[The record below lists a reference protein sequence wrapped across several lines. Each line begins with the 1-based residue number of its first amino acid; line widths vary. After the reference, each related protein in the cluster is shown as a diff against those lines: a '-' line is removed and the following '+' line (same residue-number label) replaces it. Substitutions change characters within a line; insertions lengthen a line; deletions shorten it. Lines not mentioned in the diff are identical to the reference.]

1 MGQSMREEQDDA
13 YEAIKSQLQQWP
25 TDKLTMLLNELNVSF
40 SEPSVSHHV
49 HLSYEELEML
59 TQH

>member
-1 MGQSMREEQDDA
+1 MREEQDDA
-13 YEAIKSQLQQWP
+13 YEAIKAQLQQWP
-25 TDKLTMLLNELNVSF
+25 TNKLAMLLNELNVSF
-40 SEPSVSHHV
+40 SEPSVSNHV

>member
-1 MGQSMREEQDDA
+1 MREEQDDA

-25 TDKLTMLLNELNVSF
+25 TDKLTMLLNELNVSI
-40 SEPSVSHHV
+40 SEPSVSNHV

>member
-1 MGQSMREEQDDA
+1 MDNAVREELDDTN
-13 YEAIKSQLQQWP
+13 EAVKAQLQQWP
-25 TDKLTMLLNELNVSF
+25 INKLAMLLNELNVSI

>member
-1 MGQSMREEQDDA
+1 MREEQDDA

-25 TDKLTMLLNELNVSF
+25 TDKLTMLLNELNVSI

>member
-13 YEAIKSQLQQWP
+13 YEAIKSQLQQCP
-25 TDKLTMLLNELNVSF
+25 TDKLTMLLNELNVSI
-40 SEPSVSHHV
+40 SEPSVSNHV